1 MKIQFDLRRLLY
13 DRLSRRAKLM
23 LMLCLMSF
31 PTALFASP
39 GVMEQASVQ
48 QTSQQKT
55 ILVNGIVTDA
65 QGEPLIGVNVIIKG
79 SRTGTVTDMD
89 GKYSV
94 KVPNENSTL
103 QFSYLGFNDKFKVV
117 GKDRILKI
125 ILEPKNNLMEEVVVV
140 GYGTAKRK
148 DLTGAVGRV
157 DVEELQK
164 APVKSLDEALA
175 GRVAG
180 VQVISG
186 DGQPGSNAEIV
197 IRGVGSVTQS
207 TAPLYVV
214 DGFPLEDAN
223 FNSIN
228 PNDIESI
235 DVLKDASSTAIYGAR
250 GSNGVVLITTK
261 RGKTEKPTI
270 TYNGYYGVQKPVKT
284 MELLDAY
291 EFVRLQN
298 DVTPG
303 YAVGTYLATGSGMDV
318 RDLTLE
324 NYKNASV
331 LDWQKLCTRNAPAF
345 QNHSI
350 SLSAKTN
357 KTAYAISAS
366 YTGQEGLVIQSGFDR
381 YQGRFT
387 LDQDVTDKL
396 KVGINVNY
404 STATTTGI
412 GGNTQFGGSS
422 VLSFMTNLWTYRPV
436 LGASMSADDYEAY
449 MNTLADSE
457 DQSRIN
463 PYLSTIN
470 TDNVSKNNLLTPN
483 GYFQYKI
490 TKELMFRSTYGQTL
504 SNTEEYVFNNSNSAN
519 GNPYSGFG
527 RIYGVNGTRK
537 NYQTASYLNEN
548 TLTYNKK
555 FNKNNVLNAVLG
567 YTTQETKSK
576 YYGYTATNLPTESL
590 GIDGLY
596 LGTPYSVNPDA
607 NRLSSSSNTMVS
619 YLGRVNY
626 TLNERYLFTASM
638 RADGSSKFAKNNRWG
653 YFPSG
658 AFAWRIN
665 QEKFLKNVKEL
676 DNAKL
681 RISYGA
687 TGNNRVTDFA
697 YLPTYTSSTSN
708 LVSFNEA
715 NIYSLYLNQLGNKS
729 LKWETGMQTD
739 LGLDVS
745 LFKSRL
751 NIELDYYN
759 RETKDL
765 LLNATMPYYSGVG
778 SALKNIGKVRNSGF
792 EISINT
798 VNVHSKA
805 FRWTSNFNIT
815 FNRNR
820 LLSLNSGE
828 TELLTY
834 KNFYGSNTVSYPAYI
849 GKVGSPVAM
858 FYGYIWE
865 GNYQLNDFY
874 RVQNGSSGY
883 TYVLK
888 ESQPYYGTK
897 QTINSINSN
906 PAQNCIQ
913 PGDVKYKD
921 LNGDGVIDQNDMTTI
936 GSPYPVH
943 FGGLTNTFS
952 YKGFDLSVFLQ
963 WSYGNDIINAN
974 RLIMEGSLN
983 TTNTSTSGYVGMIRY
998 NQFATYANR
1007 WTYTNPSNMYP
1018 RVDAHASG
1026 SRAWSTRIVE
1036 DGSYLRLKTLQLA
1049 YNVPVKLVKKVG
1061 IANARFYVSGQN
1073 LLTLTGYSGI
1083 DPEVSTASGSNLTP
1097 GFDFSP
1103 YPRTK
1108 VLTLGTTITL

>member
-1 MKIQFDLRRLLY
+1 MKIKFDFRRLLY
-13 DRLSRRAKLM
+13 RRLSRKAKLM
-23 LMLCLMSF
+23 LLLCPMSCT
-31 PTALFASP
+31 TALYASP
-39 GVMEQASVQ
+39 GITEQASVQ

-55 ILVNGIVTDA
+55 ILVNGTITDA
-65 QGEPLIGVNVIIKG
+65 QGEPLIGVNVIVKG
-79 SRTGTVTDMD
+79 SSGGTITDLD
-89 GKYSV
+89 GKFSV

-103 QFSYLGFNDKFKVV
+103 QFSYIGFKAKSRVV

-125 ILEPKNNLMEEVVVV
+125 TLDADNRMMDEVVVV

-186 DGQPGSNAEIV
+186 DGQPGSNAEII

-270 TYNGYYGVQKPVKT
+270 TYNGYYGAQKPVKT

-291 EFVRLQN
+291 EFVRMQN
-298 DVTPG
+298 DITPG
-303 YAVGTYLATGSGMDV
+303 YATGTYLTTGTGLDTK
-318 RDLTLE
+318 DITFE

-331 LDWQKLCTRNAPAF
+331 IDWQKLCTRTAPAF

-357 KTAYAISAS
+357 KTAYTVSAS

-387 LDQDVTDKL
+387 LDQDVTDRL

-404 STATTTGI
+404 SNSTTTGVA
-412 GGNTQFGGSS
+412 GNSQFGGSS
-422 VLSFMTNLWTYRPV
+422 VFSFMTNLWTYRPV
-436 LGASMSADDYEAY
+436 LGAEMNADDFEAY
-449 MNTLADSE
+449 LNTLADSE
-457 DQSRIN
+457 DQTRIN

-470 TDNVSKNNLLTPN
+470 TDNVSKNRILTPN
-483 GYFQYKI
+483 GYLQYKL
-490 TKELMFRSTYGQTL
+490 TKELLFRTTFGQTL
-504 SNTEEYVFNNSNSAN
+504 SNTEETAFNNSSSSN

-527 RIYGVNGTRK
+527 KLYGVNGTRK
-537 NYQTASYLNEN
+537 NYQTTSLLNEN

-567 YTTQETKSK
+567 FTTQETKYK

-596 LGTPYSVNPDA
+596 LGTPYSVNPDP
-607 NRLSSSSNTMVS
+607 NRLSSSSNRMMS

-626 TLNERYLFTASM
+626 TLKDRYLFTASM
-638 RADGSSKFAKNNRWG
+638 RADGSSKFVPSNRWG

-665 QEKFLKNVKEL
+665 QEKFLKNVKNL

-687 TGNNRVTDFA
+687 TGNNRVDDFA
-697 YLPTYTSSTSN
+697 YLPVFASNTSN

-715 NIYSLYLNQLGNKS
+715 NVYSLYLSKMGNKT
-729 LKWETGMQTD
+729 LKWETGLQSD
-739 LGLDVS
+739 IGLDVS

-751 NIELDYYN
+751 NIEIDYYN
-759 RETKDL
+759 RVTKDL
-765 LLNATMPYYSGVG
+765 LLNATMPYYTGTG
-778 SALKNIGKVRNSGF
+778 SALKNVGKVSNSGVEF
-792 EISINT
+792 SVNT
-798 VNVHSKA
+798 VNVSNKS

-820 LLSLNSGE
+820 LKALNSGE
-828 TELLTY
+828 TELLTF
-834 KNFYGSNTVSYPAYI
+834 KNFYGSNTVNYPAYI

-858 FYGYIWE
+858 FYGYLWE
-865 GNYQLNDFY
+865 GNYQQSDFY
-874 RVQNGSSGY
+874 KVQNGSSGY
-883 TYVLK
+883 TFVLK
-888 ESQPYYGTK
+888 EGVPYYGTK
-897 QTINSINSN
+897 QSINSINSN
-906 PAQNCIQ
+906 PAQNCVQ
-913 PGDVKYKD
+913 PGDVKFKD
-921 LNGDGVIDQNDMTTI
+921 LNGDGFIDQNDMTVI
-936 GSPYPVH
+936 GNPYPVH
-943 FGGLTNTFS
+943 FGGFTNTFS
-952 YKGFDLSVFLQ
+952 YKGFDLSIFLQ

-974 RLIMEGSLN
+974 RLLMEGSFNTPSTN
-983 TTNTSTSGYVGMIRY
+983 TTGSVGMIRY

-1007 WTYTNPSNMYP
+1007 WTYTNASDLYP
-1018 RVDAHASG
+1018 RVDSHAGG
-1026 SRAWSTRIVE
+1026 SRAWSTRVIE

-1049 YNVPVKLVKKVG
+1049 YNVPVKLVKRVG
-1061 IANARFYVSGQN
+1061 ITNARFYISGQN

>member
-1 MKIQFDLRRLLY
+1 MKIKFDFRRLLY
-13 DRLSRRAKLM
+13 SRLSRKARLM
-23 LMLCLMSF
+23 LLLCLMSC
-31 PTALFASP
+31 TTVLYASP
-39 GVMEQASVQ
+39 GVMEQASMQ

-65 QGEPLIGVNVIIKG
+65 QGEPLIGVNVIVKG
-79 SRTGTVTDMD
+79 AAGGTITDID
-89 GKYSV
+89 GKFSV

-103 QFSYLGFNDKFKVV
+103 QFSYIGFKAKSRVV

-125 ILEPKNNLMEEVVVV
+125 TLEADNKMMEEVVVV

-214 DGFPLEDAN
+214 DGFPLEEAN

-261 RGKTEKPTI
+261 RGKSEKPTI
-270 TYNGYYGVQKPVKT
+270 TYNGYYGAQKPVKT

-303 YAVGTYLATGSGMDV
+303 YATGTYLTTGSGLNV
-318 RDLTLE
+318 KDLTFE
-324 NYKNASV
+324 NYKNVAGI
-331 LDWQKLCTRNAPAF
+331 DWQKLCTRNAPAF

-357 KTAYAISAS
+357 KTAYTVSAS

-387 LDQDVTDKL
+387 LDQDITDKL

-404 STATTTGI
+404 SNATTTGI
-412 GGNTQFGGSS
+412 AGNSQFGGSAYF
-422 VLSFMTNLWTYRPV
+422 SFMTNLWTYRPV
-436 LGASMSADDYEAY
+436 LGAEMSTEDYDSY
-449 MNTLADSE
+449 LNTLADSE
-457 DQSRIN
+457 DQTRIN

-470 TDNVSKNNLLTPN
+470 TDNSSVNKVFTPN
-483 GYFQYKI
+483 GYLQYKL
-490 TKELMFRSTYGQTL
+490 TKDLMFKSTFGQTV
-504 SNTEEYVFNNSNSAN
+504 NTNEAYNFNNSSSAN

-527 RIYGVNGTRK
+527 RVYGVNGSRS
-537 NYQTASYLNEN
+537 NSQTTSTLNEN

-555 FNKNNVLNAVLG
+555 FNKNNVLNALVG
-567 YTTQETKSK
+567 FTSQEYKLTSS
-576 YYGYTATNLPTESL
+576 GFAATNLTSESL
-590 GIDGLY
+590 GINGLY
-596 LGTPYSVNPDA
+596 LGTPYSVA
-607 NRLSSSSNTMVS
+607 SYASSNRMES
-619 YLGRVNY
+619 FLGRVNY
-626 TLNERYLFTASM
+626 TLMDKYLFTASM
-638 RADGSSKFAKNNRWG
+638 RADGSSKFAPGNRWG

-665 QEKFLKNVKEL
+665 QEKFLKNVKDL

-681 RISYGA
+681 RISFGA
-687 TGNNRVTDFA
+687 TGNNRVDDYA
-697 YLPTYTSSTSN
+697 YLSKLTSSTSSN

-715 NIYSLYLNQLGNKS
+715 NTAALYLSQMGNKA
-729 LKWETGMQTD
+729 LKWETGIQTD
-739 LGLDVS
+739 IGLDVS

-765 LLNATMPYYSGVG
+765 LLNATMPYYSGVS
-778 SALKNIGKVRNSGF
+778 SALKNVGKVSNSGI
-792 EISINT
+792 ELSINT
-798 VNVHSKA
+798 VNFSNKT
-805 FRWTSNFNIT
+805 FKWTSNFNIT

-820 LLSLNSGE
+820 LKALNSGE

-858 FYGYIWE
+858 FYGYICE
-865 GNYQLNDFY
+865 GNYQLSDFY
-874 RVQNGSSGY
+874 RVQNGGSGY

-888 ESQPYYGTK
+888 EGLPYYGTK

-913 PGDVKYKD
+913 PGDVKFKD
-921 LNGDGVIDQNDMTTI
+921 LNGDGYIDQNDMTTI

-983 TTNTSTSGYVGMIRY
+983 TPSTNTTGYVGMIRY
-998 NQFATYANR
+998 NQYATYANR
-1007 WTYTNPSNMYP
+1007 WTYTNPSNLYP
-1018 RVDAHASG
+1018 RVDAHAGG
-1026 SRAWSTRIVE
+1026 SRAWSTRLIE

-1061 IANARFYVSGQN
+1061 ISNARFYISGQN
-1073 LLTLTGYSGI
+1073 LLTITGYSGI